1 MVDIR
6 LCRNVLLIFCRLH
19 STHYAIVKLIGTS
32 LHNLEELFL
41 HHIHVSDL
49 KYENN
54 RDIECLVAGCPK
66 LRILHVDWKSTLESV
81 QYLLL
86 GLPNLIEFKH
96 PLMVLALE
104 KIIQDGK
111 ADRVSAIR
119 NLYIATYMY
128 VLESVQKVMNHLY
141 NITKLDITIPPGPS
155 TMSLTAFSV
164 TVSNMTNL
172 TELTLNVYFHN
183 VLPILKT
190 IGHQLKLLDLN
201 CLTLPSLDV
210 IGQCRKLRV
219 LRIKVL
225 GKNAISGIRNFQRY
239 DNDLQEEFTAFQYLQ
254 ELNLDK
260 LTYFHFKSA
269 LIKSLFAS
277 PVLRDLTL
285 MAIPIV
291 TDKIIR
297 AVFNHINQDGEQL
310 AFTSLR
316 RLELKHFSNITNYLI
331 NVVSHERVPLEVLI
345 LYNCSQTV
353 NVTPGLFTVEII
365 DDDHGHQLMR
375 IIDGLD

>member
-1 MVDIR
+1 MI
-6 LCRNVLLIFCRLH
+6 LCRLH
-19 STHYAIVKLIGTS
+19 STDYNIVQLIGTS

-41 HHIHVSDL
+41 HVSDL
-49 KYENN
+49 KYENHHA
-54 RDIECLVAGCPK
+54 IECLVTGCPK
-66 LRILHVDWKSTLESV
+66 LKILHVDWKSTLESV
-81 QYLLL
+81 QYVLL

-96 PLMVLALE
+96 PLMALALG

-111 ADRVSAIR
+111 ADSVSAIR
-119 NLYIATYMY
+119 NLYIGEEYIIQNQFSATYN
-128 VLESVQKVMNHLY
+128 LESVQKMMNHLY
-141 NITKLDITIPPGPS
+141 NITKLDITIMDGIS
-155 TMSLTAFSV
+155 IISLTAFSA

-172 TELTLNVYFHN
+172 TELTWNRYFHN
-183 VLPILKT
+183 VYPILKA
-190 IGHQLKLLDLN
+190 IGHQLNLLDLS

-219 LRIKVL
+219 LRLKVL
-225 GKNAISGIRNFQRY
+225 GKNIRLGDSQRY
-239 DNDLQEEFTAFQYLQ
+239 DNDLQEEFTAFQHLQ

-269 LIKSLFAS
+269 LIKSLIAS
-277 PVLRDLTL
+277 PVLRDLKL
-285 MAIPIV
+285 VSIPFV

-297 AVFNHINQDGEQL
+297 PAFNHINQDGEQL

-316 RLELKHFSNITNYLI
+316 RLQLKHYSNITNYLI

-353 NVTPGLFTVEII
+353 KVPPGLFTVETI
-365 DDDHGHQLMR
+365 DDDHGHQLMS
-375 IIDGLD
+375 IIDGWY

>member
-1 MVDIR
+1 MI
-6 LCRNVLLIFCRLH
+6 LCRLH
-19 STHYAIVKLIGTS
+19 STDYVIVKLIGNS

-41 HHIHVSDL
+41 HVSDL
-49 KYENN
+49 EYENH

-66 LRILHVDWKSTLESV
+66 LKILHVNWKSTPESV

-104 KIIQDGK
+104 KIIQDGRV
-111 ADRVSAIR
+111 DRVSAIR
-119 NLYIATYMY
+119 NLYITTYMY

-141 NITKLDITIPPGPS
+141 NITKLDITIPPGPCK
-155 TMSLTAFSV
+155 MSLTAFSV

-183 VLPILKT
+183 VLPILGT

-225 GKNAISGIRNFQRY
+225 GNNAISGIRNYQRY

-254 ELNLDK
+254 ELHLYK
-260 LTYFHFKSA
+260 LSYIHFKSA
-269 LIKSLFAS
+269 LIKSLIAS

-285 MAIPIV
+285 MAIPFI
-291 TDKIIR
+291 TDKIVR
-297 AVFNHINQDGEQL
+297 AVFNHINQEGEQL
-310 AFTSLR
+310 AFTSLC
-316 RLELKHFSNITNYLI
+316 RLELKYYSNITNYLI
-331 NVVSHERVPLEVLI
+331 NVVSHERVPLEVLV

-353 NVTPGLFTVEII
+353 KATPGLFAVETIH
-365 DDDHGHQLMR
+365 DDFDL
-375 IIDGLD
+375 I